1 MQQKKKAKRDVD
13 GILLLDKPLGI
24 SSNRALQIAKRL
36 FNARKA
42 GHTGSLD
49 PLATGM
55 LPLCLGHGTKVSGLL
70 LDSDKGYEVRLHFG
84 ARTAT
89 ADAEG
94 EVVECSEKTSVDQI
108 KLEAVLESFIGDSEQ
123 IPPMYSALKHDG
135 QRLYKIAREGGEV
148 ERKPRKIRINKLR
161 IVEFD
166 PQQPKL
172 FVHCSKGTYIRS
184 LVEDIAVAAGTVAHV
199 IELRRLW
206 VNPFAHLPMVTL
218 DMLESLAEQGLEPL
232 DELLLNVDQVLLHL
246 PAVTFSAD
254 GEDRLMHGREAAS
267 ADLSGS
273 DLEFAQEVR
282 MYTETGLFIGLG
294 QVTETHSVAPKRLFV
309 SQHQVVS

>member
-1 MQQKKKAKRDVD
+1 MHQKKKVRRDVD
-13 GILLLDKPLGI
+13 GILLLDKPIGI
-24 SSNRALQIAKRL
+24 TSNRALQIAKRL

-70 LDSDKGYEVRLHFG
+70 LDSDKGYEVRLDFG
-84 ARTAT
+84 SRTDT

-94 EVVECSEKTSVDQI
+94 DVVERSEKTNVDRQE
-108 KLEAVLESFIGDSEQ
+108 LEAVLESFMGDSEQ
-123 IPPMYSALKHDG
+123 IPPMYSALKHEG

-148 ERKPRKIRINKLR
+148 ERKPRKIRISELR

-199 IELRRLW
+199 IELRRVW
-206 VNPFAHLPMVTL
+206 VNPFAQLPMVTL
-218 DMLESLAEQGLEPL
+218 ETLESLAEQGPEAL
-232 DELLLNVDQVLLHL
+232 DELLLNVDQALLHL
-246 PAVTFSAD
+246 PAVTFSTD
-254 GEDRLMHGREAAS
+254 GEDRLMFGREAAS
-267 ADLSGS
+267 ADLIDSG
-273 DLEFAQEVR
+273 LELAQEVR

-294 QVTETHSVAPKRLFV
+294 QVTETQAVAPKRLFV
-309 SQHQVVS
+309 TQE